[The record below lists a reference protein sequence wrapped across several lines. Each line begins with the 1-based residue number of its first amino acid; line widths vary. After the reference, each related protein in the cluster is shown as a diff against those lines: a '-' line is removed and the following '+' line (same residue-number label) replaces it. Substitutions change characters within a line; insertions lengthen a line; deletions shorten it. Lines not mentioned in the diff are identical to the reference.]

1 MIKGIKKFEFLRWD
15 NMKFKK
21 TKICLTIIVIIVGG
35 GLFTAT
41 KGLKEGKNVEIN
53 NVDMSKL
60 ADGTYS
66 GQYSKGRWNSEVE
79 VTVKDNKIEDIK
91 LLSEP
96 LTPDVSKELS
106 KEIIEKQKV
115 KVDVVSGATVSS
127 KAYLKSVEN
136 ALK

>member
-1 MIKGIKKFEFLRWD
+1 MR
-15 NMKFKK
+15 FKK
-21 TKICLTIIVIIVGG
+21 TKICLAVIVIIVGG
-35 GLFTAT
+35 GLFAMTR
-41 KGLKEGKNVEIN
+41 GLTEGKNVEIN
-53 NVDMSKL
+53 NVDISKL

>member
-1 MIKGIKKFEFLRWD
+1 MR
-15 NMKFKK
+15 FKK
-21 TKICLTIIVIIVGG
+21 TKICLAIIVILAGG
-35 GLFTAT
+35 GLFAITR
-41 KGLKEGKNVEIN
+41 GLTEGKNVEIN
-53 NVDMSKL
+53 NVDISKL

-79 VTVKDNKIEDIK
+79 VTVKDNKIEGIK
-91 LLSEP
+91 LLSDP
-96 LTPDVSKELS
+96 LIPDVSKELS

>member
-1 MIKGIKKFEFLRWD
+1 
-15 NMKFKK
+15 MKFKK

-35 GLFTAT
+35 GLFAMTR
-41 KGLKEGKNVEIN
+41 GLTEGKNVEIN
-53 NVDMSKL
+53 NVDISKL

-79 VTVKDNKIEDIK
+79 VTVKDNKIEGIK
-91 LLSEP
+91 LLSDP
-96 LTPDVSKELS
+96 LIPDVSKELS